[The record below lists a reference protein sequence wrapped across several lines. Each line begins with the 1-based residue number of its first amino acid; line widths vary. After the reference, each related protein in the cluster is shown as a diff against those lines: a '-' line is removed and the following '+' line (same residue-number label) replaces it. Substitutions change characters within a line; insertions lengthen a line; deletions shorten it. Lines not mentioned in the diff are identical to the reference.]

1 MAMSR
6 REREL
11 IMRQGVVLPETPRQ
25 RRDLEALGQDLV
37 DHPLAGKPL
46 RRRYRNFAPDAGS
59 YLASLGGPRP
69 YMARLRE
76 IDRQTAEHERALAS
90 AHAERGADE
99 AQWRAVAAGWN
110 FTEVNDLID
119 RHNRW
124 FPVES
129 RLPLDPRTG
138 DYVLVNGRHYGK
150 APLDARWVLER
161 FPPGRVNGRQPQA

>member
-1 MAMSR
+1 
-6 REREL
+6 
-11 IMRQGVVLPETPRQ
+11 MRQGVVLPETPAQ
-25 RRDLEALGQDLV
+25 RRDLEGLEEDLLE
-37 DHPLAGKPL
+37 HPLAGKPL

-76 IDRQTAEHERALAS
+76 IDRRTAEHERALAAAYEES
-90 AHAERGADE
+90 GHHAQE
-99 AQWRAVAAGWN
+99 WAATATAWN
-110 FTEVNDLID
+110 FDEVNDLID

-138 DYVLVNGRHYGK
+138 DYALVNGKHYGL
-150 APLDARWVLER
+150 APLDATWVLER
-161 FPPGRVNGRQPQA
+161 FPAGRANGRSSRA

>member
-1 MAMSR
+1 
-6 REREL
+6 
-11 IMRQGVVLPETPRQ
+11 MRQGVVLPQTSQE
-25 RRDLEALGQDLV
+25 RRDLEGLQQDLV

-46 RRRYRNFAPDAGS
+46 RRRYRNFSADAGS

-76 IDRQTAEHERALAS
+76 IDRQVAEHERTLAAAYAELGSDQDAWTALA
-90 AHAERGADE
+90 ER
-99 AQWRAVAAGWN
+99 WS
-110 FTEVNDLID
+110 FSEVNDLID

-138 DYVLVNGRHYGK
+138 DYVLVSGEHYGK

-161 FPPGRVNGRQPQA
+161 FPAGRARGRSPRG

>member
-1 MAMSR
+1 MAMTR
-6 REREL
+6 RERER

-25 RRDLEALGQDLV
+25 RRDLEGLAQDLV

-46 RRRYRNFAPDAGS
+46 RRRYRNFTPDAGH

-76 IDRQTAEHERALAS
+76 IDRQTAEHERKLAK
-90 AHAERGADE
+90 AYAEHGADE
-99 AQWRAVAAGWN
+99 AGWTVVAAGWN
-110 FTEVNDLID
+110 FTEVNELID

-138 DYVLVNGRHYGK
+138 DYVLVNGGHYGK
-150 APLDARWVLER
+150 RPLDATWVLER
-161 FPPGRVNGRQPQA
+161 FPAGRANGQPPRA